1 MAQPR
6 PGFRVQSSYAADRA
20 FGEVSR
26 ASICCNTTKSD
37 GTTATVSS
45 VEPIIP
51 VSVAKP
57 IDFCALAPAPLART
71 SGTSP
76 ENECER
82 GHCVSAW
89 S

>member
-1 MAQPR
+1 MLLIR
-6 PGFRVQSSYAADRA
+6 RYAADRT
-20 FGEVSR
+20 FGEVSL

-57 IDFCALAPAPLART
+57 IDFCTLAPLAST
-71 SGTSP
+71 SRSSP
-76 ENECER
+76 RMNAAC
-82 GHCVSAW
+82 
-89 S
+89 